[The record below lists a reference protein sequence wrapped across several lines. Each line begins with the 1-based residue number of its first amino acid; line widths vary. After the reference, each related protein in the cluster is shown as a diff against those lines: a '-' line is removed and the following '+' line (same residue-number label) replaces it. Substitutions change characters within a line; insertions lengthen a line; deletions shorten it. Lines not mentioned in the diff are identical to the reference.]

1 MEAVGA
7 FQLNGFRL
15 GVGGHDGM
23 GRIRTGLSGIGKGR
37 ERFVCA
43 RKHMVKRQKL
53 TDQARG
59 ADRDIAV
66 FGTYKRRDL
75 LGRGLGLLIS
85 RLASACVCA
94 SGIKD
99 NGFHMTVGHNPT
111 RPLHGSRAETIRSE
125 HSSSRIQRTV
135 IDYKSQIL
143 LAFDCG
149 NTGFHAG
156 RGKTL
161 RKCYTH
167 GATPIFVNP
176 ASSGSPS
183 ATFSDCTACPA
194 VPRLRLSMAANAS
207 RRPAL

>member
-66 FGTYKRRDL
+66 FGTT
-75 LGRGLGLLIS
+75 
-85 RLASACVCA
+85 SA
-94 SGIKD
+94 
-99 NGFHMTVGHNPT
+99 
-111 RPLHGSRAETIRSE
+111 
-125 HSSSRIQRTV
+125 
-135 IDYKSQIL
+135 
-143 LAFDCG
+143 
-149 NTGFHAG
+149 
-156 RGKTL
+156 
-161 RKCYTH
+161 
-167 GATPIFVNP
+167 
-176 ASSGSPS
+176 
-183 ATFSDCTACPA
+183 ATFWAVALDCSYPGWPVHAFAPPELRMTAFT
-194 VPRLRLSMAANAS
+194 
-207 RRPAL
+207 

>member
-85 RLASACVCA
+85 RLAGACVA
-94 SGIKD
+94 PPELR
-99 NGFHMTVGHNPT
+99 MT
-111 RPLHGSRAETIRSE
+111 
-125 HSSSRIQRTV
+125 
-135 IDYKSQIL
+135 
-143 LAFDCG
+143 AF
-149 NTGFHAG
+149 T
-156 RGKTL
+156 
-161 RKCYTH
+161 
-167 GATPIFVNP
+167 
-176 ASSGSPS
+176 
-183 ATFSDCTACPA
+183 
-194 VPRLRLSMAANAS
+194 
-207 RRPAL
+207 